1 MLELLIRQL
10 ESKDPIVRT
19 KAAVALGKSNDESV
33 VLFLA
38 KALGDENRHVRRAA
52 SAALG

>member
-10 ESKDPIVRT
+10 ESKDPITRT
-19 KAAVALGKSNDESV
+19 KAAVALGNSGERGA

-52 SAALG
+52 SAA